1 MRSVVKAQSFAALD
15 KLPHTWVVAED
26 EISFKQELRSSKLD
40 EACYILD
47 KNKPK
52 KDLPFSPVVAH
63 QITDVQDCW
72 SSCAE

>member
-52 KDLPFSPVVAH
+52 KFTIFTSSST
-63 QITDVQDCW
+63 TDYRRSRLLEFMC
-72 SSCAE
+72 